1 MKIFPRYTQPLLLAS
16 SIAAL
21 TACGGGG
28 GGSSGGSG
36 DGTGSFSLSVTDAA
50 VDSAN
55 QVVVEF
61 SGVAIQSADGETI
74 EFAFDEPKSIDLLAL
89 QGSASESLLTD
100 EEVPTGEYEWIR
112 LDVNAEND
120 GVTDSFLELSD
131 GNMVELWV
139 PSGSQTGL
147 KLVSGFTVTAGG
159 NVDFTIDFDL
169 RKSVVM
175 PPADVIGG
183 ALLKPAL
190 RLVDNTSVG
199 TITGSVDGEL
209 ITEQCEN
216 PAADT
221 GAVYVFTGADATVTD
236 VSGNDETDPI
246 TTALVSDDSGT
257 FAYEAGFLSEGDYT
271 LAYTCGTASD
281 NPEAEDSLTFVGTTN
296 ASVEADSTTE
306 VNFQLEVEPAPGEE
320 EPTS

>member
-1 MKIFPRYTQPLLLAS
+1 MKPFSRYTQPLALAS
-16 SIAAL
+16 AIAAL
-21 TACGGGG
+21 AACGGGG
-28 GGSSGGSG
+28 GSSTGSSGTG
-36 DGTGSFSLSVTDAA
+36 DDTGSLSLSVTDAA

-55 QVVVEF
+55 KVVVEF
-61 SGVAIQSADGETI
+61 SGVAIQPADGETI
-74 EFAFDEPKSIDLLAL
+74 EFEFDEPKSIDLLTL

-100 EEVPTGEYEWIR
+100 EEVPAGNYAWIR
-112 LDVNAEND
+112 LDVNAEID

-131 GNMVELWV
+131 GNMVELRV

-159 NVDFTIDFDL
+159 NLDFTIDFDL

-190 RLVDNTSVG
+190 RLVDNTSAG

-209 ITEQCEN
+209 ITEQCED
-216 PAADT
+216 PATDT
-221 GAVYVFTGADATVTD
+221 GAVYVFAGADATVTD

-246 TTALVSDDSGT
+246 TTALVSGDSGT
-257 FAYEAGFLSEGDYT
+257 FTYEAGFLSEGDYT
-271 LAYTCGTASD
+271 LAYTCNAAID
-281 NPEAEDSLTFVGTTN
+281 DPEAEDSLTFVGTTN

-306 VNFQLEVEPAPGEE
+306 VNFQLEVESAPE
-320 EPTS
+320 